1 MRLLVTGGCG
11 FIGSNFI
18 NYFFT
23 KHSPECLVNLDA
35 MYYCASESNIVNTIR
50 NNDKYIFVK
59 GSCSNFDLVQYILK
73 THNIT
78 HIIHFAAQSHV
89 DNSFH
94 QSLQYTEDNVRGT
107 HVMLEA
113 VRTVNPSILFLHFST
128 DEVYGDSEPGTDAK
142 KETHILCPTNP
153 YSASKAA
160 AEMYVNAYKI
170 SYNLKTIITRCN
182 NVYGPNQYPEK
193 LIPKFIQMLKRG
205 DKVTIHGDGS
215 SLRNFVHT
223 NDVSKAVEIILDKGV
238 IGEIYNISG
247 SKESELSVI
256 NVTKMLINTIHP
268 GDNVEDWITYVDDR
282 PFNDTRY
289 FIDGSKLNSLGWQQT
304 IQVTDGIKSLL

>member
-18 NYFFT
+18 NYFFDKT
-23 KHSPECLVNLDA
+23 ECLVNLDA
-35 MYYCASESNIVNTIR
+35 MYYCASESNIKEDIR
-50 NNDKYIFVK
+50 ENKRYTFVK
-59 GSCSNFDLVQYILK
+59 GSCANYDLVQNILL
-73 THNIT
+73 THKID

-94 QSLQYTEDNVRGT
+94 QSLQYTEDNVKGT
-107 HVMLEA
+107 HILLEA

-170 SYNLKTIITRCN
+170 SYGLKTIITRCN
-182 NVYGPNQYPEK
+182 NVYGNNQYPEK
-193 LIPKFIQMLKRG
+193 LIPKFIQLLQNNRKL
-205 DKVTIHGDGS
+205 TIHGDGS
-215 SLRNFVHT
+215 SLRNFVHSD
-223 NDVSKAVEIILDKGV
+223 DVSRAVEIILQKGAV
-238 IGEIYNISG
+238 GEIYNISG
-247 SKESELSVI
+247 DSHSELSVLQ
-256 NVTKMLINTIHP
+256 VSQYLISLLKP
-268 GDNVEDWITYVDDR
+268 DDKLEDWIENVEDR

-289 FIDGSKLNSLGWQQT
+289 FIDGSKLNALGW
-304 IQVTDGIKSLL
+304 K